1 MEGSYTLTQ
10 LRDRLGPVF
19 RENRVRKAVLFGSY
33 VKGQATAD
41 SDVDI
46 LVDSGLPGMAFFGLL
61 EDVCSSLDCAVDL
74 IDTRAVIPGSA
85 IARAIERTG
94 LVIYEQ

>member
-10 LRDRLGPVF
+10 LKDRLGPVF

-33 VKGQATAD
+33 VRGQATAD

-46 LVDSGLPGMAFFGLL
+46 LTGHNAGITSIGCVWGFRGRQEL
-61 EDVCSSLDCAVDL
+61 E
-74 IDTRAVIPGSA
+74 SA
-85 IARAIERTG
+85 GADFIAEKAQD
-94 LVIYEQ
+94 IYEIITGRHDI